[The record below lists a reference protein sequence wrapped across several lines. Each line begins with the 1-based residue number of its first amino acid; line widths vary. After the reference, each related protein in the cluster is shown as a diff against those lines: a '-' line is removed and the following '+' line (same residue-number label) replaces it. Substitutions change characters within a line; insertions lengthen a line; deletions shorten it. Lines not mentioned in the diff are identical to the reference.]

1 MPGATLFVVP
11 TVVRGPQSWG
21 SVRRWALLC
30 LGLAVA
36 GCLASACSNDLTSVS
51 YIVVPHPDDEMQ
63 AWSLI
68 EDTPDTYKVFI
79 MLTRGEQTAFCI
91 SPGFDEATGE
101 APPHPRPAGRFSS
114 TCEAARQNSFFK
126 FMAAMAERDRGLP
139 SSFDH
144 GGVKGPFH
152 SLGYEVCR
160 HDVLDYEDE
169 NCVVDL
175 TAEVWTS
182 PQAAVVWFNLGDG
195 DLTANEVA
203 WAITTVQENQTA
215 LGIDSALPATSLIGA
230 SFWNTGHP
238 DCFVYEHDDHFAVR
252 AALWHID
259 FGVGQQLAATCRS
272 DPDASQSEQVSLAA
286 FDNAFETASTTRIG
300 AHAVFYGWLWGEP
313 PGYWPGDYDGQNE
326 LFHRHQSFWVL
337 K

>member
-1 MPGATLFVVP
+1 MP
-11 TVVRGPQSWG
+11 TVVRGLQEWRSACQ
-21 SVRRWALLC
+21 WALLGI
-30 LGLAVA
+30 GLAVA
-36 GCLASACSNDLTSVS
+36 GFFVSACASAPDQLS

-79 MLTRGEQTAFCI
+79 MLTKGEQTAFCV
-91 SPGFDEATGE
+91 SPAFDEGTGE
-101 APPHPRPAGRFSS
+101 AQPHPRPAGRFSPA
-114 TCEAARQNSFFK
+114 CEAARQNSFFY
-126 FMAAMAERDRGLP
+126 FITAMADSDSGLP

-144 GGVKGPFH
+144 EGVKGPFH
-152 SLGYEVCR
+152 SLGYEICR
-160 HDVLDYEDE
+160 HDVLDYDDED
-169 NCVVDL
+169 CVVDL

-203 WAITTVQENQTA
+203 WAITTVQENQAA
-215 LGIDSALPATSLIGA
+215 LGIDSSLRPSSLIGA
-230 SFWNTGHP
+230 SFWNAAHP
-238 DCFVYEHDDHFAVR
+238 DCFVYEHDDHWAVH

-259 FGVGQQLAATCRS
+259 FGMGQQLAATCRS
-272 DPDASQSEQVSLAA
+272 DPEAARSEQVSLAA
-286 FDNAFETASTTRIG
+286 FDRAFETASTTRIG
-300 AHAVFYGWLWGEP
+300 AHTVFYGWLWGEH

-337 K
+337 SGQQ